1 LVCEAQKTTMQAVS
15 DEQLI
20 QWVADGD
27 ASCLGT
33 LFERHHRSVYQ
44 YCLQLTRSP
53 AVSEDLVQDVFLKLL
68 QKASSFRGDGSCK
81 AWIFHIARNVAFDY
95 LRRAERRTTVD
106 DGADEKIDRLIDHR
120 STEQVAAAE
129 QNLNLVARALAEI
142 PAAARE
148 VIWLGRFVF
157 EDYDDLARALGCT
170 VSAARVRMHRA
181 MQQLNSTFT
190 RMNGV
195 PIDV

>member
-1 LVCEAQKTTMQAVS
+1 MQAVS

-20 QWVADGD
+20 RWVADGD

-33 LFERHHRSVYQ
+33 LFERHHRGVYR
-44 YCLQLTRSP
+44 YCLQMTRSK
-53 AVSEDLVQDVFLKLL
+53 ALSEDLVQDVFLKVL
-68 QKASSFRGDGSCK
+68 KRASSFRGDGSCK
-81 AWIFHIARNVAFDY
+81 AWIFNIARNVTFDV
-95 LRRAERRTTVD
+95 LRQSQTVATPAAEGET
-106 DGADEKIDRLIDHR
+106 DERLIDHR
-120 STEQVAAAE
+120 SSEQVAAGY
-129 QNLNLVARALAEI
+129 QNLQLVERALAEI

-157 EDYDDLARALGCT
+157 DDYDELARALGCT

-181 MQQLNSTFT
+181 MESLHSTFT
-190 RMNGV
+190 RMNGA